1 MGPEQVCP
9 HYKELELSQVLSCLQ
24 PPKELILDLVSYMSD
39 NIELLNARDFL
50 PVLEKI
56 LVEANG
62 AITLD
67 TRLEALKTDLQS

>member
-1 MGPEQVCP
+1 M
-9 HYKELELSQVLSCLQ
+9 
-24 PPKELILDLVSYMSD
+24 VSYMSD